1 LLLLCCFFSIASAF
15 FLLAS
20 CFLLFF
26 EFFPSFILN
35 NNIFSPPP
43 SSLCTRSTMFEHE
56 NTYVLVVKIAVC
68 LLVFIYG
75 CWVFVHLVKMACKEN
90 RHITILGSY
99 AAYAVIITA
108 TTVAL
113 LPGYGVHLHHAWIAF
128 VVLFGINFKSLQALW
143 LTGIMVGMLVDGICT
158 YNETW
163 FFNIWQKVPTSYFH
177 PHPSPSPSPPMP
189 RPPVVL
195 PHHFNPM
202 TGNLTSMEIY
212 PTNITVTFPSAHLV
226 HEVFGVGAQSI
237 KLIVNQMIRLK
248 SLHSTA
254 VRNGDCTQ
262 DMCTYTL
269 TSLYDGGSYLFQY
282 FVLGSG
288 DRVSYISPQ
297 LNVFTPPL
305 PTK

>member
-1 LLLLCCFFSIASAF
+1 
-15 FLLAS
+15 
-20 CFLLFF
+20 
-26 EFFPSFILN
+26 
-35 NNIFSPPP
+35 
-43 SSLCTRSTMFEHE
+43 
-56 NTYVLVVKIAVC
+56 
-68 LLVFIYG
+68 
-75 CWVFVHLVKMACKEN
+75 
-90 RHITILGSY
+90 
-99 AAYAVIITA
+99 
-108 TTVAL
+108 
-113 LPGYGVHLHHAWIAF
+113 
-128 VVLFGINFKSLQALW
+128 
-143 LTGIMVGMLVDGICT
+143 
-158 YNETW
+158 
-163 FFNIWQKVPTSYFH
+163 
-177 PHPSPSPSPPMP
+177 
-189 RPPVVL
+189 
-195 PHHFNPM
+195 
-202 TGNLTSMEIY
+202 MEIY

-226 HEVFGVGAQSI
+226 HEVYGVGAQSI